1 MISAFEDRPRPQV
14 TKFVS
19 GDDLDGDFVIE
30 ETSSGN
36 KGKSASKVGSAS
48 DSKEG
53 NVKSKKKEGTK
64 VVNFVG

>member
-1 MISAFEDRPRPQV
+1 M